1 MSKKILLV
9 LVATAVA
16 VSVGACKKDEA
27 AAAGAGIGVKECD
40 EYVTKYEACI
50 NKMGAAAKTAA
61 EPGFK
66 AQRDAFKQAASTPEG
81 KTALATQCKAAMD
94 AIKTT
99 CP

>member
-9 LVATAVA
+9 LVVA
-16 VSVGACKKDEA
+16 AAALSVGACKKDEA
-27 AAAGAGIGVKECD
+27 AAEGAGIGVKECD
-40 EYVTKYEACI
+40 EYITKYEACI
-50 NKMGAAAKTAA
+50 GKMGAAAKTAA

-66 AQRDAFKQAASTPEG
+66 AQRDAFKQAAGTPAG
-81 KTALATQCKAAMD
+81 KAALGTQCKAAMD